1 MLIKYHS
8 DKIEQPN
15 KYVLI
20 IVNITNQLY
29 GLFERKRERSERREK
44 GNGSVSR
51 WSFLPER
58 EGILLFLYSFGTSV
72 WGSLSNEICLCFFR
86 FLVVVFLGGL
96 FPGLC
101 CYSANFWQIW
111 CCAVGVSSAS
121 FAREVHAWCR
131 WCYFRGVIGQI
142 GQMLSFWLPSGYMRL
157 RRR

>member
-29 GLFERKRERSERREK
+29 GLFQRKRERSERREK

-86 FLVVVFLGGL
+86 FLVVVFLGVC
-96 FPGLC
+96 FQVC
-101 CYSANFWQIW
+101 
-111 CCAVGVSSAS
+111 VVT
-121 FAREVHAWCR
+121 
-131 WCYFRGVIGQI
+131 
-142 GQMLSFWLPSGYMRL
+142 
-157 RRR
+157 RRRFCRFGVVLWEWALLLLLGRSMHGVGGAISGE